1 MNSLF
6 LSENIINI
14 LVICAAIMIAAALA
28 AMMRKKMRKGSSCCG
43 EHEALVEH
51 IRAHDTNPRHY
62 PYHYRLRVE
71 GMVCAD
77 CAGRVEN
84 AFNGSGEMLA
94 SADLWKKEVMLSSER
109 ELGRRETAQIV
120 DTAGC
125 TLLDFEKAAD

>member
-28 AMMRKKMRKGSSCCG
+28 AMRRKKMRKGSSCCG
-43 EHEALVEH
+43 DH

-94 SADLWKKEVMLSSER
+94 SADLWKKEVVLSSER

-125 TLLDFEKAAD
+125 ILLDFEKAAD